1 MKLNDLT
8 NEYLLIQKA
17 IESSLTEDDLI
28 ADTEKLLADI
38 EMDFDSKVLSLAN
51 YVSDM
56 ESKAEA
62 LKHKIA
68 ALKTRMAIYDS
79 RSASVRDY
87 IKSNMEAADKPK
99 VEGLDYVVSVA
110 RNPVS
115 LVIMDEEKLP
125 SSYFSYKQE
134 RVIDKAAIKN
144 DLKDGLFLDGAMLIQ
159 NTSLRIK

>member
-17 IESSLTEDDLI
+17 IESSLTEDDSIPEEVL
-28 ADTEKLLADI
+28 KDI
-38 EMDFDSKVLSLAN
+38 EMEFDAKVLALAN
-51 YVSDM
+51 YVS
-56 ESKAEA
+56 EIEEKAEA
-62 LKHKIA
+62 LKHKIS
-68 ALKTRMAIYDS
+68 ALKTRLSAYDNK
-79 RSASVRDY
+79 ASSIRDY

-99 VEGLDYVVSVA
+99 IEGLDYVVSVA

-115 LVIMDEEKLP
+115 LVITDEEKLP
-125 SSYFSYKQE
+125 SSYISYKQE